1 MKHIPTFEE
10 FIVESVTKEV
20 EVKDF
25 FKDQMHA
32 ADVRGWLKNPK
43 LSDDEKKRKIK
54 AVMKD
59 SSKFN
64 DLMDAFSNEL
74 KIFK

>member
-10 FIVESVTKEV
+10 FIIESVTKEV

-25 FKDQMHA
+25 FKNQMHA
-32 ADVRGWLKNPK
+32 ADVRGWLKNTK
-43 LSDDEKKRKIK
+43 LTDTEKKDKIK
-54 AVMKD
+54 AVMD
-59 SSKFN
+59 NPAKFN

>member
-10 FIVESVTKEV
+10 FIIESVTKEV
-20 EVKDF
+20 DVKDF
-25 FKDQMHA
+25 FKDAMYA
-32 ADVRGWLKNPK
+32 ADVRGWLKNTK
-43 LSDDEKKRKIK
+43 LTDAEKKDKIK

-59 SSKFN
+59 PSKFN